1 MEHDG
6 ANMSASHRSLTM
18 IAAAALRKG
27 YPHLARV
34 ACTEELK
41 QQPDSHEARR
51 LLSIVN
57 DRERLFQASSPL
69 LAYRANINS
78 QNGED
83 GILAEILMRL
93 NIGTGWFC
101 EFGAWDGIHLS
112 NRFALACQGWR
123 GVYIEGDE
131 AKYQDLLQ
139 TCAKF
144 PPDALYPISAFVHE
158 SEEGRTLDALLSTT
172 PIPAEF
178 EVLSIDIDSSDY
190 HIWKSLLSYRPK
202 IVIVEVNSTIPTPV
216 VAIHGEGVS
225 GSSFQ
230 AMANLAREKGY
241 TPVCHTGNLIAVRD
255 DLVEP
260 LGLPDSVLQNPAGLF
275 DPKWVSARID
285 QLFD

>member
-1 MEHDG
+1 
-6 ANMSASHRSLTM
+6 MSAHPRSPTM

-27 YPHLARV
+27 YPHLARL
-34 ACTEELK
+34 ACQEELK
-41 QQPDSHEARR
+41 QLPDSQEVRR
-51 LLSIVN
+51 LLSIIA
-57 DRERLFQASSPL
+57 DRERLFAAGSPL
-69 LAYRANINS
+69 LAYRNNVNS

-93 NIGTGWFC
+93 NIGDGWFC
-101 EFGAWDGIHLS
+101 EFGAWDGVHLS
-112 NRFALACQGWR
+112 NSYALACKGWR

-131 AKYQDLLQ
+131 AKYQDLLH

-144 PPDALYPISAFVHE
+144 PPGALYPISAFVHE

-202 IVIVEVNSTIPTPV
+202 IVIVEVNSTIPTPI
-216 VAIHGEGVS
+216 VAIHGEEVS

-230 AMANLAREKGY
+230 AMANLAQEKGY
-241 TPVCHTGNLIAVRD
+241 TPVCHTGNMIAVRD
-255 DLVEP
+255 DLVEQ
-260 LGLPDSVLQNPAGLF
+260 LGLPDCVIKDPASLF
-275 DPKWVSARID
+275 DTKWVSARVD